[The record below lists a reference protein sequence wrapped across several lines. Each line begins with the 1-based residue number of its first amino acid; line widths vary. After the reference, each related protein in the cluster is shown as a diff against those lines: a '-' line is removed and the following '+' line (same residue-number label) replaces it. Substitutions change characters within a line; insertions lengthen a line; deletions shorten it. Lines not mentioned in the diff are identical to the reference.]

1 MNENIVS
8 SVPAPTSAVR
18 ALGLGEEALRL
29 LAAIDEMGPA
39 FAERAFR
46 HDAEASFPFENYAD
60 LREAGF
66 LKLCVPKRHGGL
78 GADYR
83 TYMLVSQRL
92 GFWCGTTANTFNMHV
107 ANSLWTADLVDG
119 LDLSRKQQREH
130 EARRAIHYARMV
142 GGAIYAQPFS
152 EASSAAAGVSPFGTT
167 AKPVEGGFVLDGR
180 KIFASLSGAADY
192 YGVLCTEAK
201 GAVKG
206 AVKGKAEGAAKGA
219 VKPSRRDTMFV
230 AVPARADGLSIVGDW
245 DPLGMRGTV
254 SRTLLLKSVFVPEEA
269 QLMPRGIYIQAALRW
284 PHMFMTL
291 TATYLGVMQAAYDF
305 TLRYLRGEIPGIP
318 VKRRMYPTKQIAVAE
333 MLVKLETAFAI
344 WLRAVAEA
352 KLDPSEEERARA
364 LAAQYTVMEHCNDV
378 CRLAIRTCGGQS
390 MLKSLPLERYYR
402 DSRCGSLMLPW
413 TAEICMDRLGH
424 GALYRKGEKDD

>member
-1 MNENIVS
+1 MNGTASES
-8 SVPAPTSAVR
+8 ATTAPSGASAIR
-18 ALGLGEEALRL
+18 ALGLGEAAAGL
-29 LAAIDEMGPA
+29 LAAIDRMGPA

-46 HDAEASFPFENYAD
+46 HDAEASFPAENYQD
-60 LREAGF
+60 LRQAGF

-83 TYMLVSQRL
+83 TYMLVSQRI
-92 GFWCGTTANTFNMHV
+92 GFWCATTANTFNMHV
-107 ANSLWTADLVDG
+107 ANSLWTAGLVDE
-119 LDLSRKQQREH
+119 LDLSAEERAAH
-130 EARRAIHYARMV
+130 EARRALHYGRMV
-142 GGAIYAQPFS
+142 DGAVYAQPFS
-152 EASSAAAGVSPFGTT
+152 EASSAAAGVSPFGTM
-167 AKPVEGGFVLDGR
+167 ASRVEGGYRLNGR

-201 GAVKG
+201 G
-206 AVKGKAEGAAKGA
+206 EGAA
-219 VKPSRRDTMFV
+219 SRRDTMFM
-230 AVPARADGLSIVGDW
+230 AVPANAEGLSIVGDW

-254 SRTLLLKSVFVPEEA
+254 SRTLLLEDVPVPDEA
-269 QLMPRGIYIQAALRW
+269 QLMPPGIYIQAATRW

-291 TATYLGVMQAAYDF
+291 TGTYLGLMQAAYEF
-305 TLRYLRGEIPGIP
+305 TLRYLRGEVPGMP

-333 MLVKLETAFAI
+333 MLVKLELAWAI

-352 KLDPSEEERARA
+352 RLDPSAEERARA
-364 LAAQYTVMEHCNDV
+364 LACQYTVMEHCNEV

-390 MLKSLPLERYYR
+390 MLKSLPLERHYR

-424 GALYRKGEKDD
+424 GALYRKGETDE

>member
-1 MNENIVS
+1 MNEILAS
-8 SVPAPTSAVR
+8 TAPSATSAAR
-18 ALGLGEEALRL
+18 ALGLGAEALHR

-46 HDAEASFPFENYAD
+46 HDAEASFPFENYAE
-60 LREAGF
+60 LRQAGF
-66 LKLCVPKRHGGL
+66 LKLCVPTRHGGL
-78 GADYR
+78 GADYP

-107 ANSLWTADLVDG
+107 ANSLWTADLVDQ
-119 LDLSRKQQREH
+119 LELSPKQRAGH
-130 EARRAIHYARMV
+130 EIRRAIHYARMV
-142 GGAIYAQPFS
+142 RGALYAQPFS
-152 EASSAAAGVSPFGTT
+152 EASSAAAGISPFGTM
-167 AKPVEGGFVLDGR
+167 AKRVEGGFILDGR

-201 GAVKG
+201 G
-206 AVKGKAEGAAKGA
+206 KAAA
-219 VKPSRRDTMFV
+219 SRRDTMFV
-230 AVPARADGLSIVGDW
+230 AVPATAEGLSIVGDW

-254 SRTLLLKSVFVPEEA
+254 SRTLLLKNVFVPDEA
-269 QLMPRGIYIQAALRW
+269 QLMPRGIYIQAATRW

-291 TATYLGVMQAAYDF
+291 TGTYLGLMQAAYEF
-305 TLRYLRGEIPGIP
+305 TLRYLRGEVPGMV
-318 VKRRMYPTKQIAVAE
+318 VKRRMYPTKQLAVAE
-333 MLVKLETAFAI
+333 MLVKLELAWAI
-344 WLRAVAEA
+344 FLRAVGES

-364 LAAQYTVMEHCNDV
+364 LACQYTVMEHCADV

-413 TAEICMDRLGH
+413 TAEICMDRLGR
-424 GALYRKGEKDD
+424 GALYRKGETDE

>member
-1 MNENIVS
+1 MSRNLDAAPS
-8 SVPAPTSAVR
+8 SLAAVR
-18 ALGLGEEALRL
+18 ALGLGEETLRL
-29 LAAIDEMGPA
+29 LAQVDEMGSS

-46 HDAEASFPFENYAD
+46 YDADASFPFENYDD
-60 LREAGF
+60 LRAAGF

-83 TYMLVSQRL
+83 SYMLVSQRL

-119 LDLSRKQQREH
+119 LDLSRKQRDEH
-130 EARRAIHYARMV
+130 EAHRALHYRRMV
-142 GGAIYAQPFS
+142 AGALYAQPFS

-167 AKPVEGGFVLDGR
+167 AKPVDGGFVLEGR

-201 GAVKG
+201 SRK
-206 AVKGKAEGAAKGA
+206 KA
-219 VKPSRRDTMFV
+219 SRRDTMFV
-230 AVPARADGLSIVGDW
+230 AVPATAEGLTIVGDW

-254 SRTLLLKSVFVPEEA
+254 SRTLVLKNVFVPEDG
-269 QLMPRGIYIQAALRW
+269 QLMPRGIYIQAAMRW

-291 TATYLGVMQAAYDF
+291 AATYLGVMQAAYEF
-305 TLRYLRGEIPGIP
+305 TLQYLRGEIPGMP

-333 MLVKLETAFAI
+333 MLVKLELAWAI
-344 WLRAVAEA
+344 FLRAVAEA
-352 KLDPSEEERARA
+352 KLDPSEDERARA
-364 LAAQYTVMEHCNDV
+364 LACQFTVMEHCNEV

-413 TAEICMDRLGH
+413 TAEICMDRLGR
-424 GALYRKGEKDD
+424 GALYRPGETDA

>member
-1 MNENIVS
+1 
-8 SVPAPTSAVR
+8 
-18 ALGLGEEALRL
+18 LLL
-29 LAAIDEMGPA
+29 LARIDEMGPT

-46 HDAEASFPFENYAD
+46 YDAEASFPFENYED
-60 LREAGF
+60 LRRSGF
-66 LKLCVPKRHGGL
+66 LALCVPKRHGGL

-107 ANSLWTADLVDG
+107 ANSLWTADLVDE
-119 LDLSRKQQREH
+119 LDLSQDQRAEH

-142 GGAIYAQPFS
+142 GGAVYAQPFS
-152 EASSAAAGVSPFGTT
+152 EASSAAAGLSPFGTT
-167 AKPVEGGFVLDGR
+167 AVRREGGFVLNGR

-201 GAVKG
+201 ASSV
-206 AVKGKAEGAAKGA
+206 A
-219 VKPSRRDTMFV
+219 SRSDTMFV
-230 AVPARADGLSIVGDW
+230 AVPAKAAGLSIVGDW

-254 SRTLLLKSVFVPEEA
+254 SRTLLLKDVFVPDEA
-269 QLMPRGIYIQAALRW
+269 QLMPRGVYMQAAIRW

-291 TATYLGVMQAAYDF
+291 TGTYLGITQAAYEF
-305 TLRYLRGEIPGIP
+305 TIRYLRGEVSGMP

-333 MLVKLETAFAI
+333 MLVKLELAWAI
-344 WLRAVAEA
+344 WLRATAEA
-352 KLDPSEEERARA
+352 KLDPSDEERARA
-364 LAAQYTVMEHCNDV
+364 LACQYTVMEHCNDV

-424 GALYRKGEKDD
+424 GALYRKGETDG